1 MSRTPTAGTG
11 EVATRRGRLL
21 QFCDLAGRFFRVA
34 PTLPASNF
42 GNLESRVQNSP
53 VVGRRAAFRVV
64 IAQCAVAAMVA
75 SGFLLQSPRAALSAA
90 IGGGAVVLGS
100 ALMAWR
106 SFGGGVH
113 GGMVALAR
121 LFGGLALKW
130 LVIVAALYIALARLG
145 LPPLPLIAGVGAAL
159 AAFVLAG
166 LVPAGQPTTFRKS

>member
-1 MSRTPTAGTG
+1 
-11 EVATRRGRLL
+11 
-21 QFCDLAGRFFRVA
+21 
-34 PTLPASNF
+34 
-42 GNLESRVQNSP
+42 VQNSL

-64 IAQCAVAAMVA
+64 IAQCAVAAVVA
-75 SGFLLQSPRAALSAA
+75 SGFLLQSPRAALAAA
-90 IGGGAVVLGS
+90 IGGGAVALGS

-106 SFGGGVH
+106 SLSGGMH

-159 AAFVLAG
+159 AGFVVAG
-166 LVPAGQPTTFRKS
+166 MVPGGPSSSFGTKS